1 MAIKYLSFDAFG
13 TVFNIEGIRKQM
25 YEFVGARDLELYQ
38 RFQLRLAPYNWY
50 ANSVQQYDAGKKYS
64 ADIYLVGASA
74 ILQAAGE
81 LGIDL
86 NEKQAHEISLG
97 LGKLPLFPGMKE
109 ALVELHKE
117 YPLAILSNGTPECL
131 KSLVQNAG
139 VEEEFDML
147 LSVKSAGF
155 FKPDPKVYD
164 LAPKAFKAPKE
175 EVALVSANDWDTSA
189 AHMAGL
195 SGIWLSRKRRITSV
209 FGIKPDLVVNEMGD
223 LPGALRGLSKA
234 AE

>member
-50 ANSVQQYDAGKKYS
+50 ANSVQQYAAGQKYS

-86 NEKQAHEISLG
+86 NEKQAAEIALG
-97 LGKLPLFPGMKE
+97 LGKLPMFPGMKE
-109 ALVELHKE
+109 ALVELHRD

-131 KSLVQNAG
+131 KSLVETAG
-139 VEEEFDML
+139 VEKEFDYV

-155 FKPDPKVYD
+155 FKPDPKVYE
-164 LAPKAFKAPKE
+164 LAPKAFKAPTE
-175 EVALVSANDWDTSA
+175 EVALVSSNDWDTSA

-195 SGIWLSRKRRITSV
+195 HGIWLARKRRVAPV
-209 FGIKPDLVVNEMGD
+209 FGIKPDIVVNEMGD
-223 LPGALRGLSKA
+223 LPGKLRALSSA
-234 AE
+234 AK